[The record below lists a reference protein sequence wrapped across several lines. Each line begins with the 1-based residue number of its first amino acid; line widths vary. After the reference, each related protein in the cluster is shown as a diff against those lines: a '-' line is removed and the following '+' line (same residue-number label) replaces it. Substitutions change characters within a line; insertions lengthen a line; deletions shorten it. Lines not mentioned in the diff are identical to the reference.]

1 MSYINNII
9 TGSMSTEPDSRG
21 IIGYNF
27 SGSVVLSWDD
37 TYSKRFIPSHEI
49 KADVSRNV
57 TLVDQNET
65 FYDTLLPDPGKIT
78 DLNGGRVVQITTYR
92 SKAVGY
98 ESNVLSSSYIMLST
112 IGSTEPDE
120 FIDNK
125 WLFSFPFEPKY
136 SSLTRKINPVAGR
149 AKERITFTNIAGQY
163 STGSTVGKTFTGY
176 SIAYK
181 HSGSWPSVPTN
192 YYYLVDRNVSFYPP
206 SYPQNIYNITN
217 PLNSDFLKHYFGI
230 HKSRLGTSPVDIFT
244 GGTVGISFITGKN
257 KTVGFHEGEL
267 FPNEGGGSAQPS
279 IHLYGYG
286 AVPEGWKYGILNA
299 IPYKSTAV
307 FRRDRYGQ
315 FRDMLEQR
323 KDSKFFG
330 AIGNARPGIN
340 SDIDILDSPVKC
352 KFVDSSGTVIP
363 PAQTNSSNLSNEC
376 TSSLPYFDGISRN

>member
-49 KADVSRNV
+49 KADISRNV
-57 TLVDQNET
+57 TLVDQSET

-78 DLNGGRVVQITTYR
+78 SLNGGKVVQVTTLR
-92 SKAVGY
+92 AKSVGT
-98 ESNVLSSSYIMLST
+98 ETNALSSSYIMLST
-112 IGSTEPDE
+112 IGSTEPGE

-136 SSLTRKINPVAGR
+136 SLLTRKINPVKGMAR
-149 AKERITFTNIAGQY
+149 ERITFTDILGGY
-163 STGSTVGKTFTGY
+163 STGSTTGKAFSGY

-181 HSGSWPSVPTN
+181 HSGSSVQVPTN
-192 YYYLVDRNVSFYPP
+192 YYYLVDRDVSLTPP
-206 SYPQNIYNITN
+206 SYPQNIYNITK
-217 PLNSDFLKHYFGI
+217 PLNSDFLKHYFGM
-230 HKSRLGTSPVDIFT
+230 HKSRP
-244 GGTVGISFITGKN
+244 GISPTEINYSGGSISFL
-257 KTVGFHEGEL
+257 VGRKKAVEFHESEL
-267 FPNEGGGSAQPS
+267 FPNEPGMGPAADSP
-279 IHLYGYG
+279 HLYGYG
-286 AVPEGWKYGILNA
+286 AAPEGWKYGILNA
-299 IPYKSTAV
+299 LPYRSTAV

-352 KFVDSSGTVIP
+352 KFVDSSGTVVP